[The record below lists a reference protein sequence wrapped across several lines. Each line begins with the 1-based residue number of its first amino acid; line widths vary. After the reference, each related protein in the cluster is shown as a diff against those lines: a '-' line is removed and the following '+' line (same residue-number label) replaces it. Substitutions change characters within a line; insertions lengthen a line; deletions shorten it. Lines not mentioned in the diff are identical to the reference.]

1 MTKMMKCVV
10 KEKPEVGAIVLTERP
25 VPAYGVNDI
34 LVKVKAA
41 AVCGTDVHIMD
52 WNAWSQKRITPP
64 TIIGHEFA
72 GEVVA
77 VGSNVSTIKIG
88 DLVSA
93 ETHVVCNSCVLCHNG
108 HQHVCANTSTIG
120 VHRDGCFAEYIAI
133 PAENAVVYDPATPV
147 EIVAIMEPFGVAVH
161 AAMEF
166 PVAGKIVMVN
176 GCGPIG
182 VMAVAVAKKCGAAK
196 VFAVELNPQRA
207 ALALKMG
214 ADEVLNPTEVDVVK
228 TIKEKTPHG
237 AEVVIEFTGNVGAI
251 KTAIACMAPEG
262 KMAAAGLPNGSVDF
276 DFSEFVYSGKVIKGI
291 AGRLMYKTWED
302 AKGLIAGGLDLSPI
316 VTHTL
321 PLEEYAEGLR
331 LMKSGECCKAIL
343 IP

>member
-1 MTKMMKCVV
+1 MVEMMNCVV
-10 KEKPEVGAIVLTERP
+10 KEKAEPGALVYTQRP
-25 VPAYGVNDI
+25 IPTYGSNDI

-41 AVCGTDVHIMD
+41 AVCGTDVHIMV
-52 WNAWSQKRITPP
+52 WNEWSKKRVKPP
-64 TIIGHEFA
+64 YIIGHEFA
-72 GEVVA
+72 GEIVA
-77 VGSNVSTIKIG
+77 VGDHVTTVKVG
-88 DLVSA
+88 DLISA
-93 ETHVVCNSCVLCHNG
+93 ETHIVCNSCTLCHNG
-108 HQHVCANTSTIG
+108 YQHVCANTKTFG
-120 VHRDGCFAEYIAI
+120 VARDGCFAEYIVI

-161 AAMEF
+161 AVMEF

-196 VFAVELNPQRA
+196 VYAVEINKERGE
-207 ALALKMG
+207 LALKMG
-214 ADEVLNPTEVDVVK
+214 ADEVLNPAEIDVLQA
-228 TIKEKTPHG
+228 IKEKTPYG
-237 AEVVIEFTGNVGAI
+237 VEVVVEFTGNARAI
-251 KTAIACMAPEG
+251 KTAIECMAPEG
-262 KMAAAGLPNGSVDF
+262 KMAAAGLPDGSVDF

-316 VTHTL
+316 VTHKL
-321 PLEEYAEGLR
+321 PLSEFEEGLR
-331 LMKSGECCKAIL
+331 LMKNGECCKTIL